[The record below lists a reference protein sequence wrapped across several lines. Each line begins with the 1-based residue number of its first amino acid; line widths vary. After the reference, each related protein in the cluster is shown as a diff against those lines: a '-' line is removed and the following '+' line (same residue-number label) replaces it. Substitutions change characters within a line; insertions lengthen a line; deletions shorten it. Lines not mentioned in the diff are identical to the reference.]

1 MLGTGETNVNA
12 SVRSMPVTL
21 KKLAARA
28 LVHPSTVSRVANND
42 PSLRI
47 APATRSRIEA
57 LLRETEYRPNG
68 VARGLK
74 LRQTL
79 VWAVVIPDITNP
91 FFAALFRGIEDGASP
106 RGYNVLLCNTD
117 GSPERQ
123 RSHLQSLT
131 ARRVD
136 GVILA
141 STFLKDPAVRWLR
154 HQRTPYVLV
163 TRFSDEAVDPFVGSD
178 DVTGARLATQH
189 LLSLGHVRIAH
200 LAGQTTISTGVQRR
214 RGYQMAL
221 AGAGVPFDPE
231 LLVDAGFTEDGG
243 DRATEALLALKNPPT
258 AVFAVTDMTAVG
270 AYAAGGPLGRR
281 VPEDLAIAGYND
293 IPLAARLIPGLTTV
307 HVPIHELGTVA
318 ARMLLEQIETGVL
331 APKQVVFAPQLVVRG
346 STGGVAEEP
355 SGGKRLPRT
364 ATE

>member
-1 MLGTGETNVNA
+1 MLGMGETKVNA
-12 SVRSMPVTL
+12 NVRAMPVTL
-21 KKLAARA
+21 KELAARA
-28 LVHPSTVSRVANND
+28 LVHPSTISRVANHD

-79 VWAVVIPDITNP
+79 VLAVVIPDITNP
-91 FFAALFRGIEDGASP
+91 FFAALFRGIEDGAAP

-141 STFLKDPAVRWLR
+141 STVLKDPAVRWLR

-163 TRFSDEAVDPFVGSD
+163 NRFSDEALDPFVGSD

-189 LLSLGHVRIAH
+189 LVGLGHVRIGH
-200 LAGQTTISTGVQRR
+200 LAGQTTVSTGVQRR
-214 RGYQMAL
+214 RGYQSAL
-221 AGAGVPFDPE
+221 AEAGLASDPE
-231 LLVDAGFTEDGG
+231 LLVDSGFTEDGG
-243 DRATEALLALKNPPT
+243 AEATAGMLALKHPPS
-258 AVFAVTDMTAVG
+258 AIFAVTDMTAVG
-270 AYAAGGPLGRR
+270 AYSTARRLGLRI
-281 VPEDLAIAGYND
+281 PEDLAIVGYND
-293 IPLAARLIPGLTTV
+293 IPLASRLIPGLTTV
-307 HVPIHELGTVA
+307 HVPIHELGSAA
-318 ARMLLEQIETGVL
+318 ARMLLDQIETREL
-331 APKQVVFAPQLVVRG
+331 QPKRVVFAPQLVVRG
-346 STGGVAEEP
+346 STGGAPEDHVGDRKLAR
-355 SGGKRLPRT
+355 G